1 MTRVVAVLVACMALA
16 TWASVPQA
24 AAGKGVGTRL
34 EDRGLDIL
42 PGHDFARLSIHAQI
56 DSKERACKVR
66 RRAKLFFELLDER
79 TLKDTGRSSRRGA
92 VGLAGRASVVP
103 DLVILRV
110 QKKRIQRH
118 GRRFTCSPD
127 SLRWRPRAPTLS
139 FTFDPD
145 TVPEGEFEAGALHV
159 HVRTGITHDALAKRI
174 ELDFDDHFRFSP
186 GAFPTCDPQDIFAN
200 SDQNPP
206 DMTDAMAQCGSAL
219 VGTGTGQAGEPT
231 YPVFNACVLVFN
243 GTQSDDGLPT
253 LLLFVRAQASPPVID
268 CSDPESNHAG
278 NYTLLLQGSL
288 GHEVPGS
295 GYGRT
300 LNFENMQSVPLPILG
315 LDLTLG
321 RDRFV
326 TARCGADD
334 ALRGWQMRAQ
344 LSYVK
349 PHSEQSASF
358 LRRCVTG

>member
-16 TWASVPQA
+16 TCASVPQA
-24 AAGKGVGTRL
+24 TAGKGVSTRL
-34 EDRGLDIL
+34 ADRGLDIL
-42 PGHDFARLSIHAQI
+42 PGHDFARLSINAQI
-56 DSKERACKVR
+56 HSQERACKVR
-66 RRAKLFFELLDER
+66 RRAKLFFKRLDKR
-79 TLKDTGRSSRRGA
+79 ILKDTGRSSQRGA
-92 VGLAGRASVVP
+92 VALAGRARVVP

-118 GRRFTCSPD
+118 GGRFTCSSD
-127 SLRWRPRAPTLS
+127 SLRWRPRAATLS
-139 FTFDPD
+139 FTFNPD
-145 TVPEGEFEAGALHV
+145 TVPDDEFAAGALHV
-159 HVRTGITHDALAKRI
+159 HLRTGITHDARTKRL

-186 GAFPTCDPQDIFAN
+186 GAFPTCDPKDLAN
-200 SDQNPP
+200 SDEGPP
-206 DMTDAMAQCGSAL
+206 DMADAMAQCGSAI

-231 YPVFNACVLVFN
+231 FPVFNACVLVFN

-253 LLLFVRAQASPPVID
+253 LLLFVRAQVSPPVID
-268 CSDPESNHAG
+268 CSDPESNHSG

-295 GYGRT
+295 GYGRV
-300 LNFENMQSVPLPILG
+300 LSFENMQAVLLPIIG

-349 PHSEQSASF
+349 PHSEQSVSF
-358 LRRCVTG
+358 LRRCVMG